1 MNTDHRQA
9 AHKPESAFDRAG
21 LLNGDHGELVETSV
35 RAMLA
40 NQQPNGAFI
49 ASPDFGQY
57 QYCWLRDASFIA
69 HALDRVGELEASAL
83 YHAWV
88 AKAIEGIAPAMDS
101 AVQHHRAGLALEP
114 ADMSPARFNLAGLPV
129 SDDWPNFQID
139 GYGIWLWS
147 LQEHLVASGSGLLA
161 DQLVPAVECTARYL
175 ATLALTPCFD
185 VWEEDGVSV
194 HTSTLACVYGGLL
207 AAAKMLGDSEI
218 AARAEEVQGVVLE
231 RGLREER
238 FEKSSASREVDASL
252 LWLSEPFGLV
262 DPSHPAFV
270 QTAAEIAEH
279 LEFEGGIRRY
289 PSDTYYGGG
298 AWPVLNASLGW
309 YYASAGDLTTARRH
323 LGWIAA
329 RFDDKGRLAE
339 QFGGER
345 RDPVKYGEWVAR
357 WGPPAKELLW
367 SHAMFVI
374 LCDVVARA
382 AADGVN
388 DHSEPK
394 GL

>member
-1 MNTDHRQA
+1 MNSDHRGHSSQPVYGERA
-9 AHKPESAFDRAG
+9 A
-21 LLNGDHGELVETSV
+21 LNGDHHDLVETSV
-35 RAMLA
+35 RVMLE
-40 NQQPNGAFI
+40 NQHPNGAFI
-49 ASPDFGQY
+49 ASPDFRQY
-57 QYCWLRDASFIA
+57 HFCWLRDASFVA
-69 HALDRVGELEASAL
+69 HALDRVGELQASAL
-83 YHAWV
+83 YHDWV
-88 AKAIEGIAPAMDS
+88 AKAIEAIAPAMDS

-114 ADMSPARFNLAGLPV
+114 AEMSPARFNLAGFAV

-147 LQEHLVASGSGLLA
+147 LQEHLAASGSGLLA
-161 DQLVPAVECTARYL
+161 DRLVQAVERTARYL
-175 ATLALTPCFD
+175 AALALTPCFD

-194 HTSTLACVYGGLL
+194 HTSTLACVYGGLV

-218 AARAEEVQGVVLE
+218 AARAEEVQNVVLE
-231 RGLREER
+231 RGRREGR
-238 FEKSSASREVDASL
+238 FEKSTASREVDASS
-252 LWLSEPFGLV
+252 LWLSEPFALV

-298 AWPVLNASLGW
+298 VWPVLNASLGW
-309 YYASAGDLTTARRH
+309 YYASAGDLTLARRH
-323 LGWIAA
+323 LEWIAA
-329 RFDDKGRLAE
+329 RFDAEGRLAE

-345 RDPVKYGEWVAR
+345 RDPVKYGEWVAK

-374 LCDVVARA
+374 LCDVVVRA
-382 AADGVN
+382 GADGAN
-388 DHSEPK
+388 DHGEPK

>member
-1 MNTDHRQA
+1 MNTDQHQA
-9 AHKPESAFDRAG
+9 AHKPESAFDTAG
-21 LLNGDHGELVETSV
+21 PLNGDHGELVEASV
-35 RAMLA
+35 QAMLA
-40 NQQPNGAFI
+40 NQQSNGAFI

-57 QYCWLRDASFIA
+57 QYCWLRDASFVA
-69 HALDRVGELEASAL
+69 HALDRVGELQASAL
-83 YHAWV
+83 YHNWV
-88 AKAIEGIAPAMDS
+88 AKAIEKIAPAMDS
-101 AVQHHRAGLALEP
+101 AVQHHQAGLALEP
-114 ADMSPARFNLAGLPV
+114 ADMSPARFSLAGLPV

-147 LQEHLVASGSGLLA
+147 LQEHLATEGSGLFA
-161 DQLVPAVECTARYL
+161 DRLVPAVEHTARYL
-175 ATLALTPCFD
+175 AALALTPCFD
-185 VWEEDGVSV
+185 VWEEDGASI

-207 AAAKMLGDSEI
+207 AAAKMLGDSDLV
-218 AARAEEVQGVVLE
+218 ARAEEVQAVALTRV
-231 RGLREER
+231 LREGR

-252 LWLSEPFGLV
+252 LWLSKPFGLV

-309 YYASAGDLTTARRH
+309 YYASVGDLTTARRH
-323 LGWIAA
+323 LEWIAA
-329 RFDDKGRLAE
+329 RFDGEGRLAE

-345 RDPVKYGEWVAR
+345 RDPVKYEEWFDR

-374 LCDVVARA
+374 FNDVVARA
-382 AADGVN
+382 AVDGVN
-388 DHSEPK
+388 NIDEPK

>member
-1 MNTDHRQA
+1 MNIDQRQA

-35 RAMLA
+35 QAMLA

-147 LQEHLVASGSGLLA
+147 LQEHLV
-161 DQLVPAVECTARYL
+161 T
-175 ATLALTPCFD
+175 
-185 VWEEDGVSV
+185 
-194 HTSTLACVYGGLL
+194 
-207 AAAKMLGDSEI
+207 
-218 AARAEEVQGVVLE
+218 
-231 RGLREER
+231 
-238 FEKSSASREVDASL
+238 
-252 LWLSEPFGLV
+252 
-262 DPSHPAFV
+262 
-270 QTAAEIAEH
+270 
-279 LEFEGGIRRY
+279 
-289 PSDTYYGGG
+289 
-298 AWPVLNASLGW
+298 
-309 YYASAGDLTTARRH
+309 
-323 LGWIAA
+323 
-329 RFDDKGRLAE
+329 
-339 QFGGER
+339 
-345 RDPVKYGEWVAR
+345 
-357 WGPPAKELLW
+357 
-367 SHAMFVI
+367 
-374 LCDVVARA
+374 
-382 AADGVN
+382 
-388 DHSEPK
+388 
-394 GL
+394 

>member
-1 MNTDHRQA
+1 MNTDHCQA

-161 DQLVPAVECTARYL
+161 DRLVPPVERTARYL

-218 AARAEEVQGVVLE
+218 AARR
-231 RGLREER
+231 RGTGRRARARPSRGALREVER
-238 FEKSSASREVDASL
+238 QPGGRRLLALAVRAIRVGRSVSSRVRPDRSRDRGAPRVRGRDTA
-252 LWLSEPFGLV
+252 LSERHVLRGRRLAGTERLTRLV
-262 DPSHPAFV
+262 
-270 QTAAEIAEH
+270 
-279 LEFEGGIRRY
+279 LRLGRR
-289 PSDTYYGGG
+289 P
-298 AWPVLNASLGW
+298 
-309 YYASAGDLTTARRH
+309 H
-323 LGWIAA
+323 LGA
-329 RFDDKGRLAE
+329 
-339 QFGGER
+339 
-345 RDPVKYGEWVAR
+345 
-357 WGPPAKELLW
+357 PP
-367 SHAMFVI
+367 S
-374 LCDVVARA
+374 
-382 AADGVN
+382 
-388 DHSEPK
+388 
-394 GL
+394 